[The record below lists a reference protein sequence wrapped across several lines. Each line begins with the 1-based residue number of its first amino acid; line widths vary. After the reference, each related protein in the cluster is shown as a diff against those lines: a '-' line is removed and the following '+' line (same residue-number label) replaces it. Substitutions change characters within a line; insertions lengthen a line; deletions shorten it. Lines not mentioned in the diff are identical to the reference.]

1 MKNHIFKVEAK
12 RGSYSAGFY
21 IGILVLAAAG
31 IIGAGD
37 LKDAMGEIDYIGSY
51 VWCTESWYRGMN
63 SEIFIFLLPVVCTLP
78 ASASYLEDLQNGM
91 LMYIIPRT
99 SRKRY
104 SFSKVVNC
112 GLYGGLAVV
121 CSLLILLVL
130 NVIRYPLNNMQF
142 MQWKNLGMSYHLDL
156 LGKILILCL
165 NGVLYA
171 LAGGLAGAIMVNRY
185 MAYAAPFIFYYV
197 VSTLTEA
204 YLKHQWMFNPKE
216 WMRPQQ
222 AGCLEIMMIL
232 AVLIIAA
239 GTGYYF
245 TIERR
250 WEDE

>member
-1 MKNHIFKVEAK
+1 
-12 RGSYSAGFY
+12 
-21 IGILVLAAAG
+21 
-31 IIGAGD
+31 
-37 LKDAMGEIDYIGSY
+37 
-51 VWCTESWYRGMN
+51 
-63 SEIFIFLLPVVCTLP
+63 
-78 ASASYLEDLQNGM
+78 
-91 LMYIIPRT
+91 
-99 SRKRY
+99 
-104 SFSKVVNC
+104 
-112 GLYGGLAVV
+112 
-121 CSLLILLVL
+121 
-130 NVIRYPLNNMQF
+130 

-197 VSTLTEA
+197 VSTLTES